1 MNFYKILLWLAMTCW
16 VDYEGSKNGI
26 FVRQLVYSSP
36 ACEMAP
42 QEILKAQES
51 ILIITHLGRTLSPY
65 IGGGRIG
72 EVNSLSF
79 DLLIV

>member
-1 MNFYKILLWLAMTCW
+1 
-16 VDYEGSKNGI
+16 
-26 FVRQLVYSSP
+26 
-36 ACEMAP
+36 MAP